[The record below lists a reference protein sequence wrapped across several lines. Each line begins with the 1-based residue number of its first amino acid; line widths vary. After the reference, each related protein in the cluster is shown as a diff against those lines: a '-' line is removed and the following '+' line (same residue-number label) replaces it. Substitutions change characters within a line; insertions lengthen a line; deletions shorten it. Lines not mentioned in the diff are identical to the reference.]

1 MFIIMQRGRT
11 IVYNFLLF
19 SMTYMYLNVLVLIH
33 DTTPYD
39 ITRTVTMSL
48 VFYLRGVVNFVHC
61 FVGH

>member
-1 MFIIMQRGRT
+1 MQRGRT
-11 IVYNFLLF
+11 VVLNFLLY
-19 SMTYMYLNVLVLIH
+19 SMTYMYLNVLVLIY

-48 VFYLRGVVNFVHC
+48 VFYLRGVVNFVHG

>member
-1 MFIIMQRGRT
+1 M
-11 IVYNFLLF
+11 YNFLLF